1 LHPTNLQITL
11 LEINIPS
18 RFQNIIITF
27 IALQS
32 NMTKVKSKTITILGE
47 SILPGESKTIDMEI
61 AKLHNAAKLKIPI
74 IIKRSKID
82 GPTILF
88 TAGIH
93 GDEIN
98 GIEIV
103 RQLISKKINK
113 PKIGTI
119 ICIPIINM
127 FGYINM
133 SRQFPDGRDLN
144 RMFPGSK
151 NGSLASRFAYHI
163 LTEVMPVVDYA
174 IDFHAGGASRFNAP
188 QIRLAPNQPELKQLA
203 DVFNAPF
210 TLFSK
215 NIAGSFRN
223 SSQKLQVKMLL
234 FEGGKSLDI
243 NNDVALSGI
252 EGVKRVLDFLGMLDP
267 KHELTATATKSLYIN
282 KSIWI
287 RAQCSGLLHDHNKIG
302 KFVKKGETL
311 ASITDPFGKFEKLV
325 KASNDGYIINANHS
339 PIVYQGDAVYHISKS
354 ILDENQ

>member
-1 LHPTNLQITL
+1 
-11 LEINIPS
+11 
-18 RFQNIIITF
+18 
-27 IALQS
+27 
-32 NMTKVKSKTITILGE
+32 MTKIHSKTITILGE
-47 SILPGESKTIDMEI
+47 TILPGESKTIDMEI
-61 AKLHNAAKLKIPI
+61 AKLHNSAKLKIPI

-82 GPTILF
+82 GPTVLF

-103 RQLISKKINK
+103 RQLITKKINN

-144 RMFPGSK
+144 RVFPGRKS
-151 NGSLASRFAYHI
+151 GSLASRFAYHI
-163 LTEVMPVVDYA
+163 LTEIMPLVDYA

-215 NIAGSFRN
+215 NISGSFRN
-223 SSQKLQVKMLL
+223 SSQKLNVKMLL

-243 NNDVALSGI
+243 NTEVADLGT
-252 EGVKRVLDFLGMLDP
+252 EGVKRVLSFLGMLDP
-267 KHELTATATKSLYIN
+267 KLLVLNTTSNSIYISKST
-282 KSIWI
+282 WV
-287 RAQCSGLLHDHNKIG
+287 RAQFSGLLHDHNKIG
-302 KFVKKGETL
+302 SFVKKGEIL
-311 ASITDPFGKFEKLV
+311 ATITDPFGNFEQKV
-325 KASNDGYIINANHS
+325 KAPNDGYIINANHA
-339 PIVYQGDAVYHISKS
+339 PIVYQGDAIFHISKQ
-354 ILDENQ
+354 LNNTVDTQKLEL